1 VDLCGNFAHRR
12 SVLEMR
18 NRGFTILEVLAALAI
33 FAIAAIVLGTAYV
46 NVLNGYQLAE
56 RSTQINVDVRFAR
69 EILFYQSDLEKVE
82 EGGDFE
88 TVDGRQV
95 SWIAEVEPTMIADLF
110 DVTFEVNIQSDRAGE
125 QDEFVERFR
134 MLRPT
139 WSEDDEREKLRQ
151 EMRDRITRMLEDR
164 EP

>member
-1 VDLCGNFAHRR
+1 
-12 SVLEMR
+12 MR
-18 NRGFTILEVLAALAI
+18 TRGFTILEVLAALAI

-56 RSTQINVDVRFAR
+56 RSTQINADVRFAR

-88 TVDGRQV
+88 TADGRQV
-95 SWIAEVEPTMIADLF
+95 SWIAEVEPTSIADLF
-110 DVTFEVNIQSDRAGE
+110 DVTFEVNIQTDRAGE

-151 EMRDRITRMLEDR
+151 ETRDRITRMLEDR